1 MSANDD
7 GGARDARAII
17 LARRAKYVA
26 MALAGAGIAACSSTQ
41 VCLDIALP
49 EDSGADAA
57 DASADGT
64 DTAPQPCLSPAI
76 DTGTRDDGVDTSDA
90 GDTSDAADT
99 TPQPCLSPT
108 FDGGA
113 G

>member
-1 MSANDD
+1 MSADD
-7 GGARDARAII
+7 DRSKDPRAII

-49 EDSGADAA
+49 EDSGTDAA
-57 DASADGT
+57 DAGDAADSI
-64 DTAPQPCLSPAI
+64 PQPCLSPPI
-76 DTGTRDDGVDTSDA
+76 DSGTPSDDGGDA
-90 GDTSDAADT
+90 ADAADT